1 MERIEQQF
9 VAMGGPCQIRI
20 DCEDTQLAQQAID
33 AGQAEVARLEKKYSR
48 YLADSVTSKINA
60 LAGTGEPLDIDP
72 ETAGLLQYA
81 DTLWR
86 HSNGSFDISSG
97 ILRRAWDFKTGRIP
111 QQSELQQLLPL
122 IGWEKITWNEKSVS
136 LSVSGMEIDFGGF
149 VKEYACDCVAKV
161 LRAKG
166 LTHALVDLAGDIAVT
181 GTQHNGD
188 PWLIGIRR
196 PDLKSQAIAEVQIS
210 VGGLAS
216 SGDYERCIE
225 IKGKRYGHIL
235 DPKTGWPI
243 EGLTAVS
250 VLADQCLVAGSA
262 ATMAMLK
269 PQTQALEWLEQL
281 GLPWFAVD
289 NQMQCHGRIFES
301 PSKG

>member
-9 VAMGGPCQIRI
+9 VAMGGPCRLRI
-20 DCEDTQLAQQAID
+20 DCEDPNLAQEALA
-33 AGQAEVARLEKKYSR
+33 AGQDEVLRLEKKYSR
-48 YLADSVTSKINA
+48 YLNDSITSKINA
-60 LAGTGEPLDIDP
+60 LAGTGEALDIDP

-86 HSNGSFDISSG
+86 HSDGTFDISSG

-111 QQSELQQLLPL
+111 LQSDLEPLLPL
-122 IGWEKITWNEKSVS
+122 IGWENISWNAESVY
-136 LSVSGMEIDFGGF
+136 LSIPGMEIDFGGF
-149 VKEYACDCVAKV
+149 VKEYACDSVAKV
-161 LRAKG
+161 LQSEG
-166 LTHALVDLAGDIAVT
+166 LIHALVDLAGDIAVT

-188 PWLIGIRR
+188 PWPIGIRQPKR
-196 PDLKSQAIAEVQIS
+196 KSQAIAEVQLTR
-210 VGGLAS
+210 GGLAS

-225 IKGKRYGHIL
+225 IEGRRYGHIL

-243 EGLTAVS
+243 EGLAAVS
-250 VLADQCLVAGSA
+250 ILADQCLVAGSA

-289 NQMQCHGRIFES
+289 SQLQCHGRILE
-301 PSKG
+301 P